1 MRALPF
7 ASLAA
12 ARPPAVQSALALLAG
27 AALVSACGKDRP
39 PAHPLALAAAPL
51 PARAAAPDPRFG
63 KLDPATTGLQHQNL
77 LRREN
82 VVAYVYSGAGLAVGD
97 YDGDGLP
104 DVYLVSQDGPNK
116 LFRQTA
122 PLRFVDVTAS
132 AGGLDGGDAW
142 GTAASFADVD
152 GDGDL
157 DLHVCNLE
165 SPNLLYQNQ
174 GDGTFV
180 EKAGPFGLGQ
190 ALASM
195 GCAFAD
201 YDQDGDL
208 DCYLLTN
215 RALRHNLPAEILA
228 EVSLPTTVRR
238 TKAELTKPLPAVF
251 PRGKDGVPTVPPGY
265 EEHFF
270 LVDGAPAP
278 FQAGQRD
285 RLLRNDGYGRFV
297 DASDEAGIR
306 DQGNGLSV
314 VWWDC
319 DGDGRLDLYVANDF
333 QSPDK
338 LYRNLGGGRFQEVTD
353 AMLPHTAFF
362 GMGTDFGDVDG
373 DGRFDLLVA
382 DMSSTSHYWGK
393 MLMGSMDQH
402 RWFLMHSRPQ
412 QYMRNAL
419 YVNTGTGRFQEAAH
433 LAGLASTDWTWAV
446 RFGDLDDDGRLD
458 VYATNGIPVFTDNPD
473 TGEEFDRLWR
483 QGMQQQALAL
493 FRAIPSV
500 PEKKVARRN
509 VGDLRFEDVGA
520 QWGLDEASVAHGAVL
535 CDLDR
540 DGDLDVIA
548 NTMNGPAGLWE
559 NRGSDGHRALV
570 SLRGNGGNRF
580 GVGARIEVTAGGRT
594 QVRLVS
600 PTRGYMSA
608 GEPVEHFGLG
618 DAARIERLVVRWPS
632 GRVQRFEGLRAD
644 RWFTVAEAGVGV
656 AAGEGSEVVPA
667 VEVAKAGDASEPAAA
682 GPVGAT
688 DRAGSS
694 PAPASAADMTNPAA
708 AASRATT
715 NAPTPPNPKA
725 TDSEEE
731 PPFFIATALPAKHTE
746 RDFDDYA
753 IQPLLPHRLSRLG
766 PGLACGDADGDGR
779 VDVWLAGAAG
789 QPGTLLHARPDGSFA
804 PVAGPWAQHTESEDL
819 GACWIDFDA
828 DGDRDL
834 YVASGGVE
842 AGARSELLRD
852 RLYRNDGGLRFVDAT
867 ADALPD
873 VRRSS
878 SCVAAADFDRDG
890 DVDLFVGT
898 RVDPGRFPHSAPSVL
913 LRNDGGRFVDV
924 AGALLPAAGELGMV
938 TAAQWTDL
946 DGDGWLDL
954 AVAASW
960 QPVRVLG
967 NDGGKGF
974 ADRTD
979 ALGLGALRGQWQS
992 LAAADLDGDGDVD
1005 LALGNLGL
1013 NTKYKASA
1021 DKPLRLFARD
1031 FDGNGTFDVVEAKAG
1046 ADGLLPVRGLSCS
1059 SSAMPFVRQR
1069 FPTYDAFACANLGAI
1084 YGDALAQCLE
1094 LSCSELQ
1101 HVVLRNDGAR
1111 FAVLPL
1117 PRRAQLAPAFGIGV
1131 ADFDGDGHQDLVLAQ
1146 NFFSPE
1152 PETGRFDGGLGLWLR
1167 GRGDATFDVVPPLA
1181 SGIVLPDDQK
1191 ALALA
1196 DLDGD
1201 GAPEWLSAAND
1212 GAVRAF
1218 RASMPSAS
1226 LAVLL
1231 RGRAGNR
1238 DAIGARVTLVRS
1250 DGTQQ
1255 VREVHAGSGYLAQGE
1270 PCAWFAD
1277 VPDGCRLAVVWPDGA
1292 RSEHAVTHRRGRLVV
1307 GR

>member
-1 MRALPF
+1 MRAPSI
-7 ASLAA
+7 ASPAKSAA
-12 ARPPAVQSALALLAG
+12 ICPPAVSPLAPLALLT
-27 AALVSACGKDRP
+27 LLTACGSDAPSP
-39 PAHPLALAAAPL
+39 PAATLALTATPL
-51 PARAAAPDPRFG
+51 PTRAATAGPRFA
-63 KLDPATTGLQHQNL
+63 KLDPAATGLQHHNL

-122 PLRFVDVTAS
+122 PMRFVDVTAS

-157 DLHVCNLE
+157 DLYVCNLE

-208 DCYLLTN
+208 DCYLLAN
-215 RALRHNLPAEILA
+215 RALRHNLPTEILA
-228 EVSLPTTVRR
+228 DVTLPSTVRR
-238 TKAELTKPLPAVF
+238 SKAQLAPAMPDF
-251 PRGKDGVPTVPPGY
+251 PRGKDGVPVVPAGY

-270 LVDGAPAP
+270 LVDGAQAP

-314 VWWDC
+314 VWWDV

-333 QSPDK
+333 QSPDL
-338 LYRNLGGGRFQEVTD
+338 LYRNLGGGRFQEVAD
-353 AMLPHTAFF
+353 AMLPHTPFF
-362 GMGTDFGDVDG
+362 GMGADFGDVDG

-419 YVNTGTGRFQEAAH
+419 YVNTGTGRLQEAAH

-483 QGMQQQALAL
+483 QGQQQQALAL

-509 VGDLRFEDVGA
+509 VGDLQFEDVGA

-540 DGDLDVIA
+540 DGDLDVLA

-570 SLRGNGGNRF
+570 ALRGNGGNRF

-608 GEPVEHFGLG
+608 GEPIEHFGLG

-632 GRVQRFEGLRAD
+632 GRVQQFEGLQGD
-644 RWFTVAEAGVGV
+644 RWFTVAEAGAGV
-656 AAGEGSEVVPA
+656 AVGEGREVVAAAARAKGRDAAVPTIAVRLGGVDPTIASPDAPA
-667 VEVAKAGDASEPAAA
+667 ANQPAAA
-682 GPVGAT
+682 GADASGNASTVAASAASAASGA
-688 DRAGSS
+688 ASPASSS
-694 PAPASAADMTNPAA
+694 PAPASAVDMPNPTAA
-708 AASRATT
+708 SSRATGSVPT
-715 NAPTPPNPKA
+715 PSASTTNTATAANGATNNAPTSGATTTTPPNPVA
-725 TDSEEE
+725 TLAQPSSADAEVE
-731 PPFFIATALPAKHTE
+731 PPFFTATALPAKHSE

-753 IQPLLPHRLSRLG
+753 RQPLLPHRLSRLG
-766 PGLACGDADGDGR
+766 PGLACGDVDGDGR

-789 QPGTLLHARPDGSFA
+789 QPGTLLHAQANGGFEPI
-804 PVAGPWAQHTESEDL
+804 AGPWAQHAESEDL
-819 GACWIDFDA
+819 GACWLDA
-828 DGDRDL
+828 D
-834 YVASGGVE
+834 
-842 AGARSELLRD
+842 
-852 RLYRNDGGLRFVDAT
+852 
-867 ADALPD
+867 
-873 VRRSS
+873 
-878 SCVAAADFDRDG
+878 
-890 DVDLFVGT
+890 
-898 RVDPGRFPHSAPSVL
+898 
-913 LRNDGGRFVDV
+913 
-924 AGALLPAAGELGMV
+924 
-938 TAAQWTDL
+938 
-946 DGDGWLDL
+946 
-954 AVAASW
+954 
-960 QPVRVLG
+960 
-967 NDGGKGF
+967 
-974 ADRTD
+974 
-979 ALGLGALRGQWQS
+979 
-992 LAAADLDGDGDVD
+992 
-1005 LALGNLGL
+1005 
-1013 NTKYKASA
+1013 
-1021 DKPLRLFARD
+1021 
-1031 FDGNGTFDVVEAKAG
+1031 
-1046 ADGLLPVRGLSCS
+1046 
-1059 SSAMPFVRQR
+1059 
-1069 FPTYDAFACANLGAI
+1069 
-1084 YGDALAQCLE
+1084 
-1094 LSCSELQ
+1094 
-1101 HVVLRNDGAR
+1101 
-1111 FAVLPL
+1111 
-1117 PRRAQLAPAFGIGV
+1117 
-1131 ADFDGDGHQDLVLAQ
+1131 
-1146 NFFSPE
+1146 
-1152 PETGRFDGGLGLWLR
+1152 
-1167 GRGDATFDVVPPLA
+1167 
-1181 SGIVLPDDQK
+1181 
-1191 ALALA
+1191 
-1196 DLDGD
+1196 
-1201 GAPEWLSAAND
+1201 
-1212 GAVRAF
+1212 
-1218 RASMPSAS
+1218 
-1226 LAVLL
+1226 
-1231 RGRAGNR
+1231 
-1238 DAIGARVTLVRS
+1238 
-1250 DGTQQ
+1250 
-1255 VREVHAGSGYLAQGE
+1255 
-1270 PCAWFAD
+1270 
-1277 VPDGCRLAVVWPDGA
+1277 
-1292 RSEHAVTHRRGRLVV
+1292 
-1307 GR
+1307 